1 MKKNNKPRNII
12 TPTQIKLFA
21 CVKSRSKNAPLS
33 HAAKKCDIDVTRF
46 WRMAHGMI
54 EMKLSEL
61 EKICDAYE
69 INLPLDLQ

>member
-1 MKKNNKPRNII
+1 
-12 TPTQIKLFA
+12 
-21 CVKSRSKNAPLS
+21 
-33 HAAKKCDIDVTRF
+33 
-46 WRMAHGMI
+46 MAHGMI